1 MTACSSSATDR
12 PTPPM
17 DADTTGSPHGLSS
30 HWGRRDW
37 LVGAGALAAG
47 TLLAGCGRG
56 VREGLG
62 VVAIEDTIPSQ
73 LLRAFEQAAVAQ
85 GAAGVQLR
93 LLGGMEPLLDHLQDW
108 QSGRSQPPDWRAWI
122 PFLRPK
128 QTGPVGSVTLLSHAW
143 LSPAVRSGWLQPW
156 PAWPKAIAPTAQAR
170 WQPVAQANA
179 QGQPD
184 RAGQLWGIPYRW
196 GTTALVYRPDKFAAL
211 GWEPR
216 DWSDLWRPELRGK
229 VVLLD
234 RMRETI
240 GLALKRLG
248 HSYNELQPQAIAE
261 LPQTLAALHRQA
273 LVYADRDYI
282 QPVLMGDAWV
292 AVGWSNDLVA
302 ALSRQKT
309 LRAIVPQSGTAL
321 WADLWVRPSRAPE
334 SVELATLW
342 AGLPWQPNL
351 VQDLAGWFDAA
362 PAAWL
367 AGDRTWTS
375 QPIRQTVL
383 LPDGASLDRSDFI
396 QPLPPGSIAQYQQLW
411 QTMRQAT
418 TT

>member
-1 MTACSSSATDR
+1 MN
-12 PTPPM
+12 
-17 DADTTGSPHGLSS
+17 ADTDPARLVEMSDASDASSPR
-30 HWGRRDW
+30 WGRRDW

-56 VREGLG
+56 GADGLG
-62 VVAIEDTIPSQ
+62 VVAIEDTIPAQ
-73 LLRAFEQAAVAQ
+73 LLRAFEQAAAPQ
-85 GAAGVQLR
+85 GMTGVQLR
-93 LLGGMEPLLDHLQDW
+93 LLAGMEPLLDHLQDW
-108 QSGRSQPPDWRAWI
+108 QSGRSEPPDWRAWI

-143 LSPAVRSGWLQPW
+143 LPQAVRSGWLQPW
-156 PAWPKAIAPTAQAR
+156 PAWPEAIAPAAQRGR
-170 WQPVAQANA
+170 WSAVALANA

-184 RAGQLWGIPYRW
+184 RAGSLWGIPYRW
-196 GTTALVYRPDKFAAL
+196 GTTALIYRPDKFAEL

-248 HSYNELQPQAIAE
+248 RSYNELQPQAIAE
-261 LPQTLAALHRQA
+261 LPKTLAALHAQA

-302 ALSRQKT
+302 ALGRQKT
-309 LRAIVPQSGTAL
+309 LKAIVPQSGTAL
-321 WADLWVRPSRAPE
+321 WADLWVRPSRAPG
-334 SVELATLW
+334 SAELAALW
-342 AGLPWQPNL
+342 AGLSWQPSL
-351 VQDLAGWFDAA
+351 AQDLAGWFDAA
-362 PAAWL
+362 PAVWL
-367 AGDRTWTS
+367 DGDRTWTS

-383 LPDGASLDRSDFI
+383 LPDAASLDRSDFI
-396 QPLPPGSIAQYQQLW
+396 QPLPPEATAQYRQLW
-411 QTMRQAT
+411 QTMRQANAT
-418 TT
+418 